1 MSDKVGLADLGPG
14 VKTGSIPSMSVPT
27 VMKTYNAGYDSLT
40 HFVPDPNRYYE
51 YPNAYFLPKIKTCG
65 YYPMK
70 RKCDGD
76 KIYNMNTNL

>member
-14 VKTGSIPSMSVPT
+14 VKAGPIPSMSIPT
-27 VMKTYNAGYDSLT
+27 VMKTYSAGYDSLT
-40 HFVPDPNRYYE
+40 HFVSDPNRYYE
-51 YPNAYFLPKIKTCG
+51 YPNAYFMPEVKTSG